1 MATYDTAMPASMT
14 NHTSDPLCP
23 KFKKL
28 KEEEKLGGKGRP
40 LLGSKD
46 VGKRV
51 VGGGKR
57 TEGGDAGRRAS
68 GHVHEAGAVQ

>member
-51 VGGGKR
+51 VG
-57 TEGGDAGRRAS
+57 
-68 GHVHEAGAVQ
+68 VIIAVIVIIYQVGP